1 MAVYHMFGNQ
11 GVQEEVQDRVRIDQ
25 ILKMVALLS
34 WKHGVSTLTF
44 TWIVSILPYFGHLKT
59 LAVKT

>member
-34 WKHGVSTLTF
+34 
-44 TWIVSILPYFGHLKT
+44 
-59 LAVKT
+59 